1 MTDKWPVELQE
12 DPDTK
17 ELVLPIPIDILSQ
30 MGWSENTE
38 LWWEIDGGNLI
49 VKEQNESETSTPK

>member
-1 MTDKWPVELQE
+1 MTNKWTVELQE

-38 LWWEIDGGNLI
+38 LWWEIDGGNI
-49 VKEQNESETSTPK
+49 IIKEQNESETSTPK